1 MKACSF
7 LPFNVTTITFLSN
20 CYNRMFTSIKSFQC
34 EEFLTI
40 DWQSLQVGVGGSVV
54 EYFRKITDI
63 YGY

>member
-1 MKACSF
+1 MGPQLHF
-7 LPFNVTTITFLSN
+7 YQTVTTECLQ
-20 CYNRMFTSIKSFQC
+20 FTSIKSFQC

>member
-1 MKACSF
+1 
-7 LPFNVTTITFLSN
+7 
-20 CYNRMFTSIKSFQC
+20 MFTSIKSFQC